1 MSRRYQR
8 SYCLNRMSSSRCC
21 WNRTYQ
27 CWRNRSCLSWTSCC
41 PSRTNQNQCFHCR
54 MYLCYGPTSQEY
66 HHWNL
71 RSLQSCYRIRTNQ
84 IRCFRYHSC
93 LCCVLMIL
101 EYRRLRIRRNRWMC
115 CHDQMSRRYQ
125 KNHCSLGLKS
135 HMYQKS
141 HCFLGPRSRTCQTSH
156 CYLVLM
162 NRRYRMR
169 WCYHCCRN
177 QSPRCG
183 LSMIRMNQS
192 RCYQTTRCMLAN
204 ILRRSVPVVCGREE

>member
-1 MSRRYQR
+1 M
-8 SYCLNRMSSSRCC
+8 YC
-21 WNRTYQ
+21 
-27 CWRNRSCLSWTSCC
+27 
-41 PSRTNQNQCFHCR
+41 
-54 MYLCYGPTSQEY
+54 
-66 HHWNL
+66 
-71 RSLQSCYRIRTNQ
+71 
-84 IRCFRYHSC
+84 
-93 LCCVLMIL
+93 
-101 EYRRLRIRRNRWMC
+101 
-115 CHDQMSRRYQ
+115 YQ

-192 RCYQTTRCMLAN
+192 RCYRTTRCMLAN
-204 ILRRSVPVVCGREE
+204 ISRRSVPVVCGREEWELCIYAASLLVAEDSYSVVVASLTIRRLKESISIQWNSMLHLSMAGCTQILPRKSRCFHCFRTNRYCGHCCHRNHCFRFRMSPG